1 MLEMRS
7 TMITVGLFGT
17 AAILPI
23 FVGGATPVHA
33 ALGIEPRSLLPATA
47 QGKTETDAKP
57 FIPQLSEA
65 IPNYPEER
73 DYLIRTIAFEA
84 PDEPDEGKAAVAHVI
99 LNRKRSGNWGDNIK
113 DVVTRPWQFEPWMT
127 RRRDME
133 KLSPDDPRYQDA
145 ARIADAVLTGQ
156 MPDPTAGATHFLNPI
171 VVRQRRGG
179 SLPSWAGG
187 EGQPI
192 GRHTFYSPNEGSAGP
207 AQAALSMGA
216 LGDPLR
222 FDTSSQPL
230 TRAECGKA
238 GMLWNEGANVCTE
251 STSTAELS
259 LALKAPKVRVTTG
272 GGAPAALGESESKP
286 TKSGELLAAVQE
298 PEITAVESPAKVGT
312 AAPPIPAKPETAKSP
327 TPSRPKVAATAYS
340 KSKHVKSG
348 GSRGRAVA
356 AKSSTKNSVKTA
368 SKSSVKSSA
377 KSSVRTA
384 SKSSVKSASKSSVK
398 TASKRS
404 VRTALKSSVKSAA
417 KSSVRTASKSSVRSA
432 SKSSMKTAAESRS
445 SHGRVAATSKRSARA
460 RTAAASAAN
469 PHAILG
475 SAPSFMKSAQ
485 ARRGG

>member
-7 TMITVGLFGT
+7 KMITVGLLGT

-47 QGKTETDAKP
+47 QGKTETADAKP
-57 FIPQLSEA
+57 SIPELSQA

-84 PDEPDEGKAAVAHVI
+84 SDEPDEGKAAVAHVI
-99 LNRKRSGNWGDNIK
+99 LNRKRIGGWGDNIK

-127 RRRDME
+127 RRTEME

-145 ARIADAVLTGQ
+145 ARVADAVLTGQ
-156 MPDPTAGATHFLNPI
+156 TPDPTAGATHFLNPT

-179 SLPSWAGG
+179 SLPSWARG

-192 GRHTFYSPNEGSAGP
+192 GRHTFYSPNEGSAGSGR
-207 AQAALSMGA
+207 AALSMGA
-216 LGDPLR
+216 LGDPLG
-222 FDTSSQPL
+222 FDTSRQPL
-230 TRAECGKA
+230 TRADCGRA

-259 LALKAPKVRVTTG
+259 LALKAAKVRVTATG
-272 GGAPAALGESESKP
+272 GGALAALGESESKS
-286 TKSGELLAAVQE
+286 TKSGESLAAE
-298 PEITAVESPAKVGT
+298 HKPEITAVESPAKVET
-312 AAPPIPAKPETAKSP
+312 AAPRIRARPKTAKSP
-327 TPSRPKVAATAYS
+327 TPNRPKVAAAKASS

-356 AKSSTKNSVKTA
+356 ARSSTE
-368 SKSSVKSSA
+368 
-377 KSSVRTA
+377 SSVRTA

-398 TASKRS
+398 TASR
-404 VRTALKSSVKSAA
+404 SSVKSASR
-417 KSSVRTASKSSVRSA
+417 SSV
-432 SKSSMKTAAESRS
+432 KTAAKSRS
-445 SHGRVAATSKRSARA
+445 THGRVAAASKRSARV
-460 RTAAASAAN
+460 RNAAASAAN

-475 SAPSFMKSAQ
+475 SAPGFMKSAQ
-485 ARRGG
+485 ARRAG

>member
-1 MLEMRS
+1 MRS
-7 TMITVGLFGT
+7 KMITVGLLGT

-238 GMLWNEGANVCTE
+238 GMLWNEGANVCTD

-259 LALKAPKVRVTTG
+259 LNLALKTPKARVTTTG
-272 GGAPAALGESESKP
+272 GDVLGGMGESESKS
-286 TKSGELLAAVQE
+286 TKSGELLAGVQK
-298 PEITAVESPAKVGT
+298 PEITAVESPAKVET
-312 AAPPIPAKPETAKSP
+312 AAQPIPAKPKTAKSP
-327 TPSRPKVAATAYS
+327 TPNRPNVAATKASS
-340 KSKHVKSG
+340 KSKHVKSR

-356 AKSSTKNSVKTA
+356 AKSDT
-368 SKSSVKSSA
+368 
-377 KSSVRTA
+377 
-384 SKSSVKSASKSSVK
+384 KSSVK
-398 TASKRS
+398 TASKR
-404 VRTALKSSVKSAA
+404 SVKSAA
-417 KSSVRTASKSSVRSA
+417 KSSVRTASKSSVTRASKSSVRTTSKSSVTSA
-432 SKSSMKTAAESRS
+432 SKSSVRTASRSSVTNASKSSVKTAAKSRS
-445 SHGRVAATSKRSARA
+445 THGRGAAASSARVRNA
-460 RTAAASAAN
+460 VASAAN
-469 PHAILG
+469 PDD
-475 SAPSFMKSAQ
+475 Q
-485 ARRGG
+485 N